1 MQSCRTL
8 SALRWDYYKHSN
20 REAPAARR
28 DTHSI
33 FHSSIVFLDAGR
45 RDKPNIERGWECGVV
60 NSVCMHFFAVPPVAR
75 CFHCVP
81 PPPPLCH
88 TAIHCQADKNI
99 CVPAWQPPPAV
110 NLHPSLPSFS
120 PRGNAL
126 RCLESKNAPE
136 NELSNLWFLN
146 SSLSTLYSISIY

>member
-45 RDKPNIERGWECGVV
+45 RDKPNIERMGMWRCQQRVRALFCCATRRQMLPLRTAPT
-60 NSVCMHFFAVPPVAR
+60 SPPS
-75 CFHCVP
+75 HSH
-81 PPPPLCH
+81 PL
-88 TAIHCQADKNI
+88 
-99 CVPAWQPPPAV
+99 PAWQEHLCPRLAASACSQFTSIPPQ
-110 NLHPSLPSFS
+110 LQPSRECIEVFRVQECPWEWAQQFVIPKLFAEHSVF
-120 PRGNAL
+120 
-126 RCLESKNAPE
+126 
-136 NELSNLWFLN
+136 
-146 SSLSTLYSISIY
+146 Y